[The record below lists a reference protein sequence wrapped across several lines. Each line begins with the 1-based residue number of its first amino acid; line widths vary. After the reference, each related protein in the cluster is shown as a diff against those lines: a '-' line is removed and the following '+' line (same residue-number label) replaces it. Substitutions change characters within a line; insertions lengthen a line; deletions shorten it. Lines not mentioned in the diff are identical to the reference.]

1 MVTQIHTN
9 MAVARK
15 RGKKENVEYR
25 SPRIYLPT
33 KLTDDSSFPF
43 LEGEEVR
50 VRIDGARLVVEK
62 AKRGRLVR
70 ISSRKKGKGSP
81 WRRRR
86 SKRMRAKKK
95 PKGEGLNR
103 VDERTTE

>member
-15 RGKKENVEYR
+15 KGKKENVEYR

-50 VRIDGARLVVEK
+50 VRIDGGRLVVEK
-62 AKRGRLVR
+62 ARRGRLVR
-70 ISSRKKGKGSP
+70 GSSGKKGKGSRS
-81 WRRRR
+81 RRTR
-86 SKRMRAKKK
+86 SKRMKAKRK
-95 PKGEGLNR
+95 PKGEGLKR
-103 VDERTTE
+103 VDEGTAE

>member
-1 MVTQIHTN
+1 
-9 MAVARK
+9 MAVMRK
-15 RGKKENVEYR
+15 KGMKENVEYR

-62 AKRGRLVR
+62 MRRSRLVR
-70 ISSRKKGKGSP
+70 MRSGKKGKGSP
-81 WRRRR
+81 SRRRR
-86 SKRMRAKKK
+86 SKRTRAKRKL
-95 PKGEGLNR
+95 KGEGLNR
-103 VDERTTE
+103 VDDRTAE

>member
-62 AKRGRLVR
+62 AKRGGLVR
-70 ISSRKKGKGSP
+70 ISSRKKGKGSRS
-81 WRRRR
+81 RRRR
-86 SKRMRAKKK
+86 SKRMRTKRK

-103 VDERTTE
+103 VDDRTAE